1 MKVKDV
7 IRMLESEDPEKEILL
22 SICEHRVSKPYM
34 KNIRVWPQ
42 EKHVVIDG
50 WENAKSSR

>member
-50 WENAKSSR
+50 WDLKGNQ